1 MNKILVVED
10 EEAIASLIRMNLI
23 KAGYQCDIAYDG
35 ASGADKM
42 SENNYDLCLFDIM
55 LPEINGYELLSYAK
69 SLDIPVI
76 FVTAKGETLDK
87 VKGLKLGADDYIT
100 KPFEVLELLARVEN
114 VLRRFN
120 KTDKFIK
127 ISGLD
132 IDTVARIVKKDGKI
146 LKLTYKEFDLLLL
159 FVRNPGTALYRETIY
174 EHVWDSEYM
183 GDSRTVDLHV
193 QRLRKKAGLE
203 KSIESV
209 YKIGY
214 RFVPEESI

>member
-203 KSIESV
+203 KNIESV